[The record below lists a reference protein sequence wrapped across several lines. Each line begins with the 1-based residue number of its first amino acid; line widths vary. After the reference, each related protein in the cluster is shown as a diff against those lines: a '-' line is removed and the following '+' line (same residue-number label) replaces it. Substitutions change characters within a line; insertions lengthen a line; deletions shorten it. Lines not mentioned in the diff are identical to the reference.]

1 MEYHAIFHSFFC
13 GNYLFVANVIKCSYI
28 YTVCKNM
35 NVGEDAME
43 KKTER
48 EIREIMQKQKVIYPQ
63 NYDEFISEVLE
74 RLTEKEQKNETD

>member
-1 MEYHAIFHSFFC
+1 
-13 GNYLFVANVIKCSYI
+13 
-28 YTVCKNM
+28 
-35 NVGEDAME
+35 ME